1 MEGAGVLHRN
11 ARLDDNFGGTR
22 VRKAQMTE
30 SHITRRNISI
40 MFAAAAAAAATLP
53 IGARA
58 QQNYPSRP
66 VRFVLPF
73 AAAGVADITARV
85 AAEKLGDKLGQRFV
99 VENQPG
105 PGGIAAARAVLSQAA
120 DGYTIGLVTNGTS
133 ISAAIYKALPF
144 DPVKDF
150 ATISTIGAFDLV
162 FAASADSE
170 FKALQDFI
178 KASRAQPGKLNV
190 GTINVGGTQNLAAEL
205 LKASAGLNFQI
216 VPYRGTPD
224 VIVAL
229 MRNDVQ
235 LMVDFYAPMK
245 STLLDNKIHAVATT
259 GKERSPFFTDVP
271 TVAEAGVPGYEVV
284 SWNGVFA
291 PRGTPTEIIDLLNRA
306 IREMVANP
314 EVKQRYAEL
323 GIEAKASTPEELKA
337 RLTADIGKWAAVIE
351 RAGIPKQ

>member
-1 MEGAGVLHRN
+1 MVPALCE
-11 ARLDDNFGGTR
+11 FGGR
-22 VRKAQMTE
+22 VSSMSRYRV
-30 SHITRRNISI
+30 TRRAFSNALAAS
-40 MFAAAAAAAATLP
+40 AAAGLLP
-53 IGARA
+53 SSARA
-58 QQNYPSRP
+58 QQHYPNRP

-162 FAASADSE
+162 FATSADSE
-170 FKALQDFI
+170 FKTLQDFI

-235 LMVDFYAPMK
+235 LIVDFYAPMK
-245 STLLDNKIHAVATT
+245 STLLDNKIRALATT

-271 TVAEAGVPGYEVV
+271 TVAGAGVPGYEVV

-351 RAGIPKQ
+351 RAGMPKQ